1 MAWLAVYFNNSH
13 WYIVFGRWGIGSNR
27 MQQCYWTPWWIYKRS
42 CFWSKKLYLVYY
54 VYKAVMRCCK
64 CVTVPMSRD
73 GT

>member
-42 CFWSKKLYLVYY
+42 CFWSKKLYL
-54 VYKAVMRCCK
+54 
-64 CVTVPMSRD
+64 
-73 GT
+73 